1 MKVKVTPS
9 RAIGRVIAPPS
20 KSMAHRAL
28 ICGALSRGSRITNL
42 AFSKDIEATVGCLKT
57 LGASVVVSGNTV
69 DIGGFEPFNIPDEAT
84 LFCNESGST
93 LRFMIPLCMLAGK
106 KVTLTGSERL
116 FERPLSV
123 YEKIAA
129 EQGIQFEKTG
139 NFLTVCGRLKSG
151 TYSVSGA
158 VSSQFITGLIFA
170 LSCIDDKSEII
181 VSDPFESASYVDLT
195 LGALCDFGVDVK
207 REGNTFR
214 INGKRPE
221 PREYEVEADYSNAAF
236 LEGLNLLGGSVCVEG
251 LSENTLQGDRVYKD
265 IFEMLKKGICDY
277 DLSDCPDLAPI
288 AFALAAALKGGKF
301 TGTKRLKIKESDRA
315 EAMAQE
321 LEKFGVGVTVAE
333 NSVTVEGG
341 KLRTPTVELFGHN
354 DHRIVMS
361 LALLCSVTG
370 GIIEGAQAVEK
381 SYPDFFEKLRSLMVK
396 IDEYE
401 D

>member
-57 LGASVVVSGNTV
+57 LGASVAVSGNTV

-221 PREYEVEADYSNAAF
+221 PREYEVEADCSNAAF

-288 AFALAAALKGGKF
+288 SFALAAALKGGKF